1 MSVFSQKLQAL
12 IQPRIDK
19 GQLTIY
25 GLARNSKI
33 DRSSLYKFINGET
46 AARQHRDPEPPCGR
60 TPAKPHASLRTEGC
74 LRYFHAWGRS
84 ATRRRR
90 HTLEFLNFFNQ
101 YVGTQPAE
109 TLPPPEPPPLPSG
122 CSEVRTGVLPVNNLV
137 QAVVGGGNRTAKRGK
152 FWSSHSRT
160 TIS

>member
-33 DRSSLYKFINGET
+33 DRSSLYKFINGERLPAST
-46 AARQHRDPEPPCGR
+46 EILSRLVVALRLSPTQAFELRAAYDISRMGE
-60 TPAKPHASLRTEGC
+60 E
-74 LRYFHAWGRS
+74 RY
-84 ATRRRR
+84 RRRR

-109 TLPPPEPPPLPSG
+109 TLPFQSHRSHRKALVPTAQYPPGNQIVPTAPG
-122 CSEVRTGVLPVNNLV
+122 AVLPGC
-137 QAVVGGGNRTAKRGK
+137 AG
-152 FWSSHSRT
+152 F
-160 TIS
+160 

>member
-33 DRSSLYKFINGET
+33 DRSSLYKFINGERLPAST
-46 AARQHRDPEPPCGR
+46 EILSRLVDALRLSPTQAFELRAAYDISRMGE
-60 TPAKPHASLRTEGC
+60 E
-74 LRYFHAWGRS
+74 RY
-84 ATRRRR
+84 RRRR

-109 TLPPPEPPPLPSG
+109 TLPPPEPPPLP
-122 CSEVRTGVLPVNNLV
+122 
-137 QAVVGGGNRTAKRGK
+137 
-152 FWSSHSRT
+152 
-160 TIS
+160 